1 MTMREIVALC
11 NRYGENT
18 TLAEIRQSIQD
29 KRKHICP
36 KCKGTG
42 SIIIEY
48 NGYSSGFPDSSWAYV
63 PYAPADEA
71 KYYQT
76 TIDDDWDDVNYFER

>member
-1 MTMREIVALC
+1 MFCKDCKWFESGYLSSDRGICQAKCTYEYPNHYCHLAS
-11 NRYGENT
+11 
-18 TLAEIRQSIQD
+18 AEIRQ
-29 KRKHICP
+29 
-36 KCKGTG
+36 
-42 SIIIEY
+42 Y
-48 NGYSSGFPDSSWAYV
+48 NSWAYV